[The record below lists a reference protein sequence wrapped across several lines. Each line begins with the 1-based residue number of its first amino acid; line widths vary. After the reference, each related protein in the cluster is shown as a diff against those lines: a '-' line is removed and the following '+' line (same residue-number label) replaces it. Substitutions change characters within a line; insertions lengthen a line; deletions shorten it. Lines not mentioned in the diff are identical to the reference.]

1 MAKRPPPDL
10 GRAEIPAIAPTM
22 PSYLSPRDLAQR
34 LKVSPLS
41 IKRLMKEGLPYI
53 RISERKVRFDP
64 GKASEWLAKRT
75 VTK

>member
-10 GRAEIPAIAPTM
+10 GRAEIPTIAPTM

-34 LKVSPLS
+34 LKASPLAV
-41 IKRLMKEGLPYI
+41 KRLMKEGLPYV

-64 GKASEWLAKRT
+64 GEVREWLAKRT